1 MTKKTGIQ
9 LPSICPVSQMADAVG
24 LTRQRFYQL
33 IADGVFPPP
42 VYDLKTQRPYYSP
55 DQQQQCMGIR
65 QSGIGF
71 NGQMVFFNRAR
82 KRSRKQDRVIPA
94 VDHYIRSLKRI
105 GVKSD
110 ARKIQ
115 AALKAIYPKGL
126 EGRSDDI
133 ILRDLTRYLT
143 EGTIPD
149 VQSQ

>member
-9 LPSICPVSQMADAVG
+9 LPSICPVSQMAEAVG

-42 VYDLKTQRPYYSP
+42 VYDLKTQRPYYSQ

-71 NGQMVFFNRAR
+71 NGQAVFFNRPR
-82 KRSRKQDRVIPA
+82 KRSRKQERVIPEF
-94 VDHYIRSLKRI
+94 DRYIRTLKEMGLI
-105 GVKSD
+105 ID
-110 ARKIQ
+110 PQKIRT
-115 AALKAIYPKGL
+115 ALEAIYPKGL
-126 EGRSDDI
+126 EGRSDEL
-133 ILRDLTRYLT
+133 ILRDLARYLT

-149 VQSQ
+149 VLSS